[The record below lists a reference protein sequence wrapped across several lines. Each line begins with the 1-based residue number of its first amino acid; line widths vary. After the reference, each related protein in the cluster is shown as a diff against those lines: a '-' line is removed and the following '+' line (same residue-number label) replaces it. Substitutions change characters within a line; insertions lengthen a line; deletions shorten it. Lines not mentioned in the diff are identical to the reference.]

1 MGVLLCPC
9 THKVHQRRAWEASHL
24 RDTLIQQSFS
34 VNQNNHASHTQTDNT
49 VTMDTVNY
57 QRERERTSRVQLF
70 CSALD
75 CKHGF
80 WVSEVMWGGFSDNIH
95 ATHTFLVICQKGKKR
110 SLYLRCQNTSVSV
123 EQVIQLRPPHLKLT
137 GLSPTNLVSH
147 QASDVHKQHKV
158 SYITMCKERRGTFLK
173 YFRDKDFVIQ
183 SQSFSSW
190 KMWWKFSTNFMQL
203 KKTFGLCD
211 AAAHCNKTH
220 VPDRY

>member
-1 MGVLLCPC
+1 MARHTLSGSKNDVRAETPGGSGCLCVCVCWMCVKFKGLLEGEKSKSQTRAGTGMGVLLCPC

-80 WVSEVMWGGFSDNIH
+80 
-95 ATHTFLVICQKGKKR
+95 
-110 SLYLRCQNTSVSV
+110 
-123 EQVIQLRPPHLKLT
+123 
-137 GLSPTNLVSH
+137 
-147 QASDVHKQHKV
+147 
-158 SYITMCKERRGTFLK
+158 
-173 YFRDKDFVIQ
+173 
-183 SQSFSSW
+183 
-190 KMWWKFSTNFMQL
+190 
-203 KKTFGLCD
+203 
-211 AAAHCNKTH
+211 
-220 VPDRY
+220 